1 MEKYNVTAEN
11 IYNWDKK
18 GFLLGIASTVKRI
31 MSKEALKSGRR
42 RFARQD
48 GSREFISLLAC
59 ICADGSWL
67 PPSLIYQ
74 GESHDLQSSW
84 VEELGSEMAYFAASD
99 NGWSCNK
106 LGLNWLEKV
115 FEPHTKSKAGRRW
128 RILIVDGHSSYVNMG
143 FLQWAND
150 HRIIVHIL
158 PPHSTHKLQLLDV
171 GLFNPLATSYQKQLN
186 NLIHN
191 GQGMVSMTKRL
202 FYPMFRDAWA
212 EAFTEKNVHNAFAK
226 TGIWPQNPDVV
237 LNTIRK
243 PEQPLTPTKN
253 LARYI
258 QTPKT
263 ARAIRRTHLAYRRGR
278 EEPVLVKIMQANIQL
293 AAQVSIQRHIISGLT
308 TAFKIE
314 KSKRKRGKALNL
326 VGEEDN
332 GPQFFSPERI
342 ARARAVQDEH
352 LAAEQANRQRINAN
366 KTRAIANKVR
376 KEAEKAERALQ
387 AVARRQHAQEERVRK
402 EEKKAAKLIEKQ
414 VARAAKQAVLDAKKA
429 VKDLPPHAPSRRP
442 VLVAPIISC
451 ADSSSNSSRKVVS
464 GASRTW
470 VVILPVRYR

>member
-11 IYNWDKK
+11 IYNWDEK
-18 GFLLGIASTVKRI
+18 GFLLGIASAVKRI

-84 VEELGSEMAYFAASD
+84 VEELGSEIAYFAASD

-115 FEPHTKSKAGRRW
+115 FEPHTKAKAGRGW
-128 RILIVDGHSSYVNMG
+128 RILIVDGHSSHVNMG
-143 FLQWAND
+143 FLQWANE
-150 HRIIVHIL
+150 HRIIIHIL
-158 PPHSTHKLQLLDV
+158 PPHSTHKLQPLDV
-171 GLFNPLATSYQKQLN
+171 GLFNPLATAYQKQLN
-186 NLIHN
+186 NLMYN
-191 GQGMVSMTKRL
+191 GQGRM
-202 FYPMFRDAWA
+202 

-226 TGIWPQNPDVV
+226 TGIWPQDPEKV

-243 PEQPLTPTKN
+243 PKQPSTPTKDSSQ
-253 LARYI
+253 YI

-263 ARAIRRTHLAYRRGR
+263 ACAIRRTHLAYRRDR

-308 TAFKIE
+308 KAFKIE
-314 KSKRKRGKALNL
+314 KSKQKRGKALNL

-332 GPQFFSPERI
+332 GLQFYSPERI
-342 ARARAVQDEH
+342 ARAQAFQDENV
-352 LAAEQANRQRINAN
+352 AAEQANRQRIDAN
-366 KTRAIANKVR
+366 KAQAIANKVR

-387 AVARRQHAQEERVRK
+387 AVAHRQHVQEEKARK
-402 EEKKAAKLIEKQ
+402 EAEKAAKLAEKQ
-414 VARAAKQAVLDAKKA
+414 AVRAAKQAVLDAKRAAKG
-429 VKDLPPHAPSRRP
+429 LPPLDERAPSRRP
-442 VLVAPIISC
+442 VLVPPIVDHAGGSG
-451 ADSSSNSSRKVVS
+451 SSGQKVVS
-464 GASRTW
+464 RASRTRA
-470 VVILPVRYR
+470 VILPGRYR